1 MSFFRKNKEKIM
13 VATIAIALIVLIGVT
28 SKDRIEITKFEQVL
42 GNIFMPIGKT
52 TNTLGKKVSD
62 FFTGIGGISTLKDE
76 NEKLKENLI
85 QLEDENRN
93 LLNIIGKTDYLK
105 KEANLLKETNFNLIE
120 SKIVG
125 KEPGNWFDRFTI
137 DKGLKDGIKKGDTV
151 IQGIEIED
159 NTISEGLIGRVVDVG
174 PNWAKVITIV
184 DELSKISFKILRTQ
198 DGGMISGSMDSKTTG
213 YRKVTGYLF
222 DDEADIIKGDK
233 IYTSELGGAFVSDL
247 YIGEV
252 DAVINDDE
260 DMMKKIEV
268 KPAINFKKLY
278 KVYVIS
284 N

>member
-1 MSFFRKNKEKIM
+1 MS
-13 VATIAIALIVLIGVT
+13 TIAIGLIVLIGVT
-28 SKDRIEITKFEQVL
+28 STERTSITKFEKFV
-42 GNIFMPIGKT
+42 GSIFMPVGKT
-52 TNTLGKKVSD
+52 TNSFGKKVSV
-62 FFTGIGGISTLKDE
+62 FFTGISGISKLKDE
-76 NEKLKENLI
+76 NEILKENVI
-85 QLEDENRN
+85 KLEDENRN

-120 SKIVG
+120 SQIVG

-184 DELSKISFKILRTQ
+184 DELSKVSFKILRTQ
-198 DGGMISGSMDSKTTG
+198 DGGMISGSMDNKTG
-213 YRKVTGYLF
+213 SMDNKVSGYLF

-233 IYTSELGGAFVSDL
+233 IYTSELGGSFVSDL
-247 YIGEV
+247 FIGEV
-252 DAVINDDE
+252 DEVIDDDE
-260 DMMKKIEV
+260 DMMKRIKV
-268 KPAINFKKLY
+268 KPAINFKKIY